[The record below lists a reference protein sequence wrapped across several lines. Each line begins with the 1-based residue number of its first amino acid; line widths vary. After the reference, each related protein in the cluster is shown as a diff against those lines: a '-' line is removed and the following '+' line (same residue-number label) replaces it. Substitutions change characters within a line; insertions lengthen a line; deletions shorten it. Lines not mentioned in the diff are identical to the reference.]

1 LREGLRVL
9 AGNLLKVMFEIKN
22 FKEKLNKIEI
32 KQTGVI
38 GTKISK
44 IVEILINIRLLEPR
58 KKIRPAST

>member
-22 FKEKLNKIEI
+22 LKEKLNKIEI